1 MDLYFA
7 GAEQPGWRT
16 LLHREGV
23 RHVSLSWYGLKRRK
37 NPRDFLIRDNFDSD
51 TRVFLDSGAYS
62 VNKDSETSQDDAYE
76 LAQEYMDFVDAN
88 IDSIAF
94 ASEFDAM
101 VLGKDL
107 LWDIRRQYWQNLP
120 GDKWMP
126 VWHSEWGSQE
136 LSLMAGEYAR
146 VGVLQSDGKAQ
157 DIKSRLRSLASTTK
171 FHGVSMTKIEL
182 MKELPLDSVGST
194 SWLSTTQFGD
204 TFIWDG
210 RELHRYPKDYKFKR
224 QSHRAW
230 LQQNGFDTVLIEN
243 DESTDP
249 DVKRAANAE
258 LLRLSIWSWRHF
270 TDSIQ
275 SRGVTTSVLD
285 PFGENQETPPT
296 GVDTLDPSPG
306 NGVAL
311 RRREKVLLPVL
322 RTETET
328 TYEPDGT
335 ESQRQ
340 VLRSSRG
347 SLLQCNTCHMA
358 SNCPMMVPDN
368 ECAYE
373 IPVEIRT
380 SAQLAALQDTLI
392 EMQVKRVA
400 RMTMIEESEGGYSD
414 SNTSAEYD
422 RLQRMIK
429 NKLENGKE
437 RAPLI
442 QMSVGG
448 GGGPGMI
455 SRIFGEATAT
465 RVAELPA
472 PIDSSDIIDAVVIDA

>member
-1 MDLYFA
+1 MDFYFA
-7 GAEQPGWRT
+7 GAEQSGWAA
-16 LLHREGV
+16 LLYREGV
-23 RHVSLSWYGLKRRK
+23 RHVSLSWYGLRRRS
-37 NPRDFLIRDNFDSD
+37 NPRSYLIRDHFESD
-51 TRVFLDSGAYS
+51 VKVLLDSGCFS
-62 VNKDSETSQDDAYE
+62 VNKDTEISQDAAYE

-136 LSLMAGEYAR
+136 LSRMAGEYAR

-210 RELHRYPKDYKFKR
+210 RELHRYPRDYKFRR

-230 LQQNGFDTVLIEN
+230 LQQNGFDTELIEN
-243 DESTDP
+243 DESEDP
-249 DVKRAANAE
+249 DTKRQANAE

-285 PFGENQETPPT
+285 PFGEIQETPPT
-296 GVDTLDPSPG
+296 AVDTLDPAPG
-306 NGVAL
+306 NSMTL
-311 RRREKVLLPVL
+311 HRREKVLLPVL
-322 RTETET
+322 QTQTET
-328 TYEPDGT
+328 TVEPDGT

-340 VLRSSRG
+340 VLTSSRA

-358 SNCPMMVPDN
+358 QNCPAMVPDS

-380 SAQLAALQDTLI
+380 TTQLAALQDTLI
-392 EMQVKRVA
+392 EMQTQRVM
-400 RMTMIEESEGGYSD
+400 RMTMIEQAEGGYVD
-414 SNTSAEYD
+414 SNASAEYD

-448 GGGPGMI
+448 SGGPGMI

-465 RVAELPA
+465 RVTELPA
-472 PIDSSDIIDAVVIDA
+472 PIDSSDVIDAVVIDG